1 MNQDHQQHRATPD
14 QWHNLYQ
21 YLKLNSR
28 IPDHI
33 SITLELAARI
43 EALELALRIQSGNL
57 ASSEQ
62 TELGVVPAADM
73 KAAAASTASKAR
85 GAALSKL
92 APPPF
97 PLDPYQHQGPVEE
110 ALVEQGV
117 FKGQHGLEGLL
128 NAEEFWSTQPYGTR
142 LYYGEG
148 GLDYLHRDVLR
159 AAVQILASRKGDARP
174 GGLVERMGDKIA
186 DTGWNTDSYDPEAR
200 KEFTLRIRAAIREAA
215 AWLEA
220 RGSAHWLSVA
230 LLRREAD
237 RG

>member
-1 MNQDHQQHRATPD
+1 MNQSQQHRATPD

-21 YLKLNSR
+21 HLKLNR
-28 IPDHI
+28 VPDHI

-57 ASSEQ
+57 APSEQ
-62 TELGVVPAADM
+62 AELGVVPAADM

-97 PLDPYQHQGPVEE
+97 PLDPHQHQGPVEE

-174 GGLVERMGDKIA
+174 GGLVERVA
-186 DTGWNTDSYDPEAR
+186 ATNNAPE
-200 KEFTLRIRAAIREAA
+200 AIREVA
-215 AWLEA
+215 AWLEQQQEVPIGCSTA
-220 RGSAHWLSVA
+220 SADYFAAMLKEEANRG
-230 LLRREAD
+230 
-237 RG
+237 